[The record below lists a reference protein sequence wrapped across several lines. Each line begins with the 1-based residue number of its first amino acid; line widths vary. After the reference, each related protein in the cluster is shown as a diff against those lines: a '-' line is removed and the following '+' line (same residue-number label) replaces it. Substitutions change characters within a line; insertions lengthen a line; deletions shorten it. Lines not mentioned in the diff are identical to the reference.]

1 MDDDKK
7 TLTIEVWDFWKLCPE
22 LPFIIN
28 KAVDQGLCITINY
41 HARTQE
47 DLTQISIVHDMI
59 RQAGIPYELN
69 VSFARPQVKTEADF
83 SC

>member
-28 KAVDQGLCITINY
+28 KAVDEGLCITINY
-41 HARTQE
+41 
-47 DLTQISIVHDMI
+47 
-59 RQAGIPYELN
+59 
-69 VSFARPQVKTEADF
+69 
-83 SC
+83 SCAHSGGFNSNINCTRND